1 MNPQFPN
8 YAVERGKAYYQMQ
21 LSYGRKNITIFSSCF
36 KTMYQNPHVKI
47 NNFSFIVL
55 IMKSIKN
62 ITTYQY
68 ILFFLYNPWTLQTYL
83 SRKVRNLNARFK
95 FLVNKWYLILVNKNV
110 FINYNS
116 RYIRHVFYSY
126 QQIHTMPNMT
136 LKMISTDICIRCMYA
151 IL

>member
-1 MNPQFPN
+1 
-8 YAVERGKAYYQMQ
+8 MQ

-55 IMKSIKN
+55 IMKSVKK
-62 ITTYQY
+62 YHY
-68 ILFFLYNPWTLQTYL
+68 ISIHIVFLYNPWTSHTYL

-95 FLVNKWYLILVNKNV
+95 LLVNKWYLILVNKC
-110 FINYNS
+110 
-116 RYIRHVFYSY
+116 FYKLQFEVYTSCITSY
-126 QQIHTMPNMT
+126 QQLHTMPNVT